1 VARYLGVDG
10 GGTKTAFVLVDEAG
24 RTVAE
29 ATGPTSYGF
38 SDGGAA
44 ARQVLADGV
53 AAVTAAAGIGSA
65 EIDHAFFALP
75 GYGESSVDLPL
86 LDRLPSGVLGHD
98 RYDVGNDMVAGWAGS
113 LAGADGVNVVAGT
126 GSIAYG
132 EWEGRAARA
141 GGWSEL
147 FGDEGS
153 GYWTAVRGLNAFSRM
168 SDGRLP
174 RGPLH
179 ERMLQALGATID
191 LDVIGTVVGTWA
203 GDRTRIA
210 ALSRTVVEA
219 ADAGDGAAQRIV
231 AEAGAELAALVAAI
245 RGALA
250 VPAHVELPV
259 SYSGGMFS
267 APSVLRA
274 FTAALGP
281 GHRVVEPVHGPAVG
295 AALYAMQRSATRPG
309 GPGAATDSR

>member
-1 VARYLGVDG
+1 MARYLGVDG
-10 GGTKTAFVLVDEAG
+10 GGTKTAFVLLDEAG

-38 SDGGAA
+38 GDGGEAV
-44 ARQVLADGV
+44 RRVLTDGV
-53 AAVTAAAGIGSA
+53 AAVTAAAGIGPDG
-65 EIDHAFFALP
+65 IDHAFFALP
-75 GYGESSVDLPL
+75 GYGESSAELPL
-86 LDRLPSGVLGHD
+86 LDRLPGEVLGHD

-132 EWEGRAARA
+132 EWAGRSARA

-153 GYWTAVRGLNAFSRM
+153 GYWTAIRGLNAFSRM

-179 ERMLQALGATID
+179 ERMRRALDATVD
-191 LDVIGTVVGTWA
+191 LDVVGLVVGTWA

-219 ADAGDGAAQRIV
+219 ADAGDEAAQGIV
-231 AEAGAELAALVAAI
+231 AEAGGELAALVAAL
-245 RGALA
+245 RTALE
-250 VPAHVELPV
+250 VPAAVELPV
-259 SYSGGMFS
+259 SFSGGMFS

-281 GHRVVEPVHGPAVG
+281 GHRLVAPVHGPAVG
-295 AALYAMQRSATRPG
+295 AGLVAMRRRTIRERVEPRPILG
-309 GPGAATDSR
+309 

>member
-1 VARYLGVDG
+1 MARYLGVDG
-10 GGTKTAFVLVDEAG
+10 GGTKTAFVLLDETG
-24 RTVAE
+24 RVVAE
-29 ATGPTSYGF
+29 ATGAASYGF
-38 SDGGAA
+38 GDGGEAV
-44 ARQVLADGV
+44 RRVLTEGV
-53 AAVTAAAGIGSA
+53 AAVTAAAGIGPDG
-65 EIDHAFFALP
+65 IDHAFFALP
-75 GYGESSVDLPL
+75 GYGESSAELPL
-86 LDRLPSGVLGHD
+86 LDRLPREVLGHD

-132 EWEGRAARA
+132 EWAGRSARA

-153 GYWTAVRGLNAFSRM
+153 GYWTAIRGLNAFSRM

-174 RGPLH
+174 VGPLH
-179 ERMLQALGATID
+179 ERMRQALGASVD
-191 LDVIGTVVGTWA
+191 LDVVGLVVGEWA

-219 ADAGDGAAQRIV
+219 ADAGDTVAQGIV
-231 AEAGAELAALVAAI
+231 AEAGAELAALVAAL
-245 RGALA
+245 RAALA
-250 VPAHVELPV
+250 VPAEVALPV
-259 SYSGGMFS
+259 SCSGGMFS

-281 GHRVVEPVHGPAVG
+281 GHRLVAPVHGPAVG
-295 AALYAMQRSATRPG
+295 AGLVAMRR
-309 GPGAATDSR
+309 AADSR